1 VRRVSAYG
9 SRVLVAGAG
18 ASALVTALAADGDRE
33 LIAADISSAALDQL
47 QNQLNAL
54 AGSTS
59 TVQMIVGDICDI
71 GDVGNLKPVDVW
83 HDRAVFHF
91 LNDPAD
97 RGRYAAAAR
106 STVRPAGH
114 LVIATFSPS
123 GPEECSGLPVTR
135 HSVELIESFEREHLT
150 PWGSAQAF
158 THAVLRRRD

>member
-1 VRRVSAYG
+1 
-9 SRVLVAGAG
+9 
-18 ASALVTALAADGDRE
+18 VTALAADGDRE

-135 HSVELIESFEREHLT
+135 HSVASLADTFADGFELIESFEREHLT